1 MTGSLGLG
9 PVSPHAPLAPSL
21 IPSTHTHTHT
31 QPSPRLAV
39 RRERNQCPRQHQDHS
54 SGAQLGSTAQ
64 DNWGKAKQDKWATS
78 QVVELRAWKISPASK
93 YFSSLVYEGPPE
105 QGSREL
111 KSKLPLNVCLMTQ
124 ADIFSRGSS
133 LKGGACGSF
142 MRSRQPG

>member
-1 MTGSLGLG
+1 M
-9 PVSPHAPLAPSL
+9 PKAAP
-21 IPSTHTHTHT
+21 
-31 QPSPRLAV
+31 
-39 RRERNQCPRQHQDHS
+39 
-54 SGAQLGSTAQ
+54 GAQLGSTAQ

-124 ADIFSRGSS
+124 ADIFS
-133 LKGGACGSF
+133 
-142 MRSRQPG
+142 